1 MEVSARNKIKGV
13 IKAIKLGNVMAKVT
27 IEIAGGTILNSVIT
41 VDSVETLHLQ
51 VGDEVTAL
59 VKSTEVMVGK

>member
-13 IKAIKLGNVMAKVT
+13 IKDIKLGNVMAKVT

-41 VDSVETLHLQ
+41 VDSVDALDLK